1 MGFTFVLEAG
11 LIIASTIL
19 IQNRGGMRLSLET
32 RLKILLKITNAVI
45 TKTSKQDFFNSLSA
59 ELKKHFSYDRLSI
72 NLYDKKKDSLQYFTE
87 ADGIEP
93 KGISSLNERSLM
105 KGAIARMVIQS
116 RKPIIIDDLSQYKNK
131 FSIGQMISAGLRST
145 MAFPLIMRGRVFGC
159 LHFSFKKTPDNLS
172 ELSELLSEVSKQV
185 SLAVDNLVSYNSLQ
199 DEKKNLEREKRYLIG
214 SFDDYK
220 SKDFTYSSPQMK
232 EIMSAV
238 KRVAEV
244 NAPVFITG
252 ETGTGKDFLARY
264 IHYCSPRSNHM
275 FVKVNCPAIPHTLFE
290 SELFGHSRGAFTGA
304 DKTRIGK
311 FELADKGTIFLD
323 EVGELPETQQVKLL
337 QVLQEN
343 RFERVGDSQPMKGDF
358 RLISATNRDPL
369 ESIRGG
375 HLRNDLYYRL
385 NIIQIHVPPLRE
397 RTGDIPLLIDK
408 ITKKESKQMHQS
420 PPQYNRQALELLNTY
435 HWPGNVRE
443 LKNLIKRIIILKPG
457 EDVTPADIEKMIFSK
472 EQGSVER
479 SPQVPTL
486 AESERK
492 TIEQALIECKGILGG
507 KNGAARLL
515 DIPRSTLQYRM
526 KKYNIKPEITV
537 KVKD

>member
-1 MGFTFVLEAG
+1 
-11 LIIASTIL
+11 
-19 IQNRGGMRLSLET
+19 
-32 RLKILLKITNAVI
+32 
-45 TKTSKQDFFNSLSA
+45 
-59 ELKKHFSYDRLSI
+59 LKKHFSCDRLSI

-105 KGAIARMVIQS
+105 KGAIAKMVIQS

-131 FSIGQMISAGLRST
+131 FSVGQMISAGLTST
-145 MAFPLIMRGRVFGC
+145 MAFPLIMRDRIFGC
-159 LHFSFKKTPDNLS
+159 LHFSFKKTPDNIS
-172 ELSELLSEVSKQV
+172 ELSELLAEVSKQV
-185 SLAVDNLVSYNSLQ
+185 SLAVDNLVSYNYLR
-199 DEKKNLEREKRYLIG
+199 DEKQNLEREKRYLIG
-214 SFDDYK
+214 SFDDYQ
-220 SKDFTYSSPQMK
+220 SEDFAYSSPQMS
-232 EIMSAV
+232 EIMHAV

-264 IHYCSPRSNHM
+264 IHHCSPRSDHM

-290 SELFGHSRGAFTGA
+290 SELFGHTRGAFTGA

-323 EVGELPETQQVKLL
+323 EVGELPEAQQVKLL

-343 RFERVGDSQPMKGDF
+343 RFERVGDNQSINGDF

-369 ESIRGG
+369 ESIRDG
-375 HLRNDLYYRL
+375 HLRNDLYYRI

-397 RTGDIPLLIDK
+397 RIGDIPLLIDK
-408 ITKKESKQMHQS
+408 ITKKESKQMNRRL
-420 PPQYNRQALELLNTY
+420 PRYTRQAIELLNTY

-443 LKNLIKRIIILKPG
+443 LKNLVKRLIILKPG
-457 EDVTPADIEKMIFSK
+457 EDVIPSDIEKMFFFENQASNRI
-472 EQGSVER
+472 ETQTQTPAQPPTR
-479 SPQVPTL
+479 TPTL
-486 AESERK
+486 AESERRS
-492 TIEQALIECKGILGG
+492 IEQALIKCKGVLGG
-507 KNGAARLL
+507 KHGTARLL

-526 KKYNIKPEITV
+526 KKLGIKPRITIRI
-537 KVKD
+537 DE